1 MPRRRRKTSPYDD
14 FGQTARGLAETARDR
29 SVEFGQAARD
39 TVIGLDIEWAHGRFA
54 NVLRET
60 VGRFLLVPVMNAY
73 TRRRVDGIE
82 NLRGLSG
89 PIVFVANHASHM
101 DTPALLRALPRRWRR
116 RTVVAAAADYFY
128 RRKIVAV
135 AVSLLFN
142 TVPIE
147 RRAGRA
153 TSLAMTHIDRLL
165 DRGNSLLLF
174 PEGTRNRGGAVGRL
188 RLGAAKIAREHGA
201 LIVPIYIEG
210 TRAAM
215 PPGRRWLR
223 RRYRGLDPRRHLV
236 TITIGVPINPLTDDG
251 TGVAGV
257 TERIARAFEQAR
269 LARGRHGAPRTAA
282 TRNGSSMLKWTRG
295 DAPSSARVRTSA
307 RRRRPRR

>member
-1 MPRRRRKTSPYDD
+1 MPRRNKKPSSYDD
-14 FGQTARGLAETARDR
+14 FGQTARGIAETARER
-29 SVEFGQAARD
+29 SVELGQAARE
-39 TVIGLDIEWAHGRFA
+39 TVTGLDIEWAHGPLA

-60 VGRFLLVPVMNAY
+60 AGRFVLTPLMNAY
-73 TRRRVDGIE
+73 TRRRVEGTE

-101 DTPALLRALPRRWRR
+101 DTPAILRALPRRWRR

-128 RRKIVAV
+128 KRKIVAV

-147 RRAGRA
+147 RRSGRA
-153 TSLAMTHIDRLL
+153 ESRAMTHIDRLL

-174 PEGTRNRGGAVGRL
+174 PEGTRNRNGAVGRL
-188 RLGAAKIAREHGA
+188 RFGAAKIAREHGA

-210 TRAAM
+210 TRAAL

-236 TITIGVPINPLTDDG
+236 TITIGVPINPLSDEDS
-251 TGVAGV
+251 GVAGV
-257 TERIARAFEQAR
+257 TERIARSFEQAR
-269 LARGRHGAPRTAA
+269 I
-282 TRNGSSMLKWTRG
+282 
-295 DAPSSARVRTSA
+295 RVRTV
-307 RRRRPRR
+307 RGT

>member
-1 MPRRRRKTSPYDD
+1 MTRRHKKPSSYDE
-14 FGQTARGLAETARDR
+14 FGQTARGLAGTARER
-29 SVEFGQAARD
+29 SVELGQAARD
-39 TVIGLDIEWAHGRFA
+39 TVTGLDIEWAHGPLA

-60 VGRFLLVPVMNAY
+60 AGRFLLAPLMNAY
-73 TRRRVDGIE
+73 TRRRVSGTE

-101 DTPALLRALPRRWRR
+101 DTPAILRALPRRWRR

-128 RRKIVAV
+128 KRKIVAV

-147 RRAGRA
+147 RRSGRA
-153 TSLAMTHIDRLL
+153 ASRAMTHIDHLL

-174 PEGTRNRGGAVGRL
+174 PEGTRARNGAVGRL
-188 RLGAAKIAREHGA
+188 RFGAAKIAREHGA

-210 TRAAM
+210 TRAAL

-236 TITIGVPINPLTDDG
+236 TITIGTPINPLSDDES
-251 TGVAGV
+251 GVAAV
-257 TERIARAFEQAR
+257 TERIARSFEQAR
-269 LARGRHGAPRTAA
+269 L
-282 TRNGSSMLKWTRG
+282 
-295 DAPSSARVRTSA
+295 RVRSS
-307 RRRRPRR
+307 RGS

>member
-1 MPRRRRKTSPYDD
+1 MPRRKKKPSSYDD
-14 FGQTARGLAETARDR
+14 FGQTARGLAETARER
-29 SVEFGQAARD
+29 SVELGQAARE
-39 TVIGLDIEWAHGRFA
+39 TVTGLDIEWAHGPLA

-60 VGRFLLVPVMNAY
+60 AGRFLLAPLMTAY
-73 TRRRVDGIE
+73 TRRRVEGTE

-101 DTPALLRALPRRWRR
+101 DTPAILRALPRRWRR

-128 RRKIVAV
+128 KRKIVAV

-147 RRAGRA
+147 RRSGRA
-153 TSLAMTHIDRLL
+153 ASRAMTHIDRLL

-174 PEGTRNRGGAVGRL
+174 PEGTRNRNGAVGRL
-188 RLGAAKIAREHGA
+188 RFGAAKIAREHGA
-201 LIVPIYIEG
+201 LIVPIYIDG
-210 TRAAM
+210 TRAAL

-236 TITIGVPINPLTDDG
+236 TITIGAPINPLSDDDS
-251 TGVAGV
+251 GVAAV
-257 TERIARAFEQAR
+257 TERIARSFE
-269 LARGRHGAPRTAA
+269 LARI
-282 TRNGSSMLKWTRG
+282 
-295 DAPSSARVRTSA
+295 RVRS
-307 RRRRPRR
+307 PRGS

>member
-1 MPRRRRKTSPYDD
+1 MPRRNKKPSSYDD
-14 FGQTARGLAETARDR
+14 FGQTARGIAETARER
-29 SVEFGQAARD
+29 SVELGQAARE
-39 TVIGLDIEWAHGRFA
+39 TVTGLDIEWAHGPLA

-60 VGRFLLVPVMNAY
+60 AGRFVLTPLMNAY
-73 TRRRVDGIE
+73 TRRRVEGTE

-101 DTPALLRALPRRWRR
+101 DTPAILRALPRRWRR

-128 RRKIVAV
+128 KRKIVAV

-147 RRAGRA
+147 RRSGRA
-153 TSLAMTHIDRLL
+153 ASRAMTHIDRLL

-174 PEGTRNRGGAVGRL
+174 PEGTRNRNGAVGRL
-188 RLGAAKIAREHGA
+188 RFGAAKIAREHGA

-210 TRAAM
+210 TRAAL

-236 TITIGVPINPLTDDG
+236 TITIGVPINPLSDEDS
-251 TGVAGV
+251 GVAGV
-257 TERIARAFEQAR
+257 TERIARSFEQAR
-269 LARGRHGAPRTAA
+269 I
-282 TRNGSSMLKWTRG
+282 
-295 DAPSSARVRTSA
+295 RVRTV
-307 RRRRPRR
+307 RGT

>member
-1 MPRRRRKTSPYDD
+1 MPRRKKKPSSYDD
-14 FGQTARGLAETARDR
+14 FGQTARGLAETARER
-29 SVEFGQAARD
+29 SVELGQAARE
-39 TVIGLDIEWAHGRFA
+39 TVTGLDIEWAHGPLA

-60 VGRFLLVPVMNAY
+60 AGRFLLAPLMAAY
-73 TRRRVDGIE
+73 TRRRVEGTE

-101 DTPALLRALPRRWRR
+101 DTPAILRALPRRWRR

-128 RRKIVAV
+128 KRKIVAV

-147 RRAGRA
+147 RRSGRA
-153 TSLAMTHIDRLL
+153 ASRAMTHIDRLL

-174 PEGTRNRGGAVGRL
+174 PEGTRNRNGAVGRL
-188 RLGAAKIAREHGA
+188 RFGAAKIAREHGA
-201 LIVPIYIEG
+201 LIVPIYIDG
-210 TRAAM
+210 TRAAL

-236 TITIGVPINPLTDDG
+236 TITIGAPINPLSDDDS
-251 TGVAGV
+251 GVAGV
-257 TERIARAFEQAR
+257 TERIARSFE
-269 LARGRHGAPRTAA
+269 LARI
-282 TRNGSSMLKWTRG
+282 
-295 DAPSSARVRTSA
+295 RVRS
-307 RRRRPRR
+307 PRGS

>member
-1 MPRRRRKTSPYDD
+1 MKNRKKNRSRYDE
-14 FGQTARGLAETARDR
+14 FGQTARELAETARER
-29 SVEFGQAARD
+29 SAELGQAARD
-39 TVIGLDIEWAHGRFA
+39 TVTGLDIEWAHGRFA
-54 NVLRET
+54 NVVRET
-60 VGRFLLVPVMNAY
+60 AGRFVLTPLMNAY
-73 TRRRVDGIE
+73 TRRHVEGTE

-101 DTPALLRALPRRWRR
+101 DTPAILRALPRRWRK

-153 TSLAMTHIDRLL
+153 TSRAMAHIDRLL
-165 DRGNSLLLF
+165 DHGNSLLLF
-174 PEGTRNRGGAVGRL
+174 PEGTRNRTGAVGRL
-188 RLGAAKIAREHGA
+188 RFGAAKIASKHHA

-210 TRAAM
+210 TGAAM

-223 RRYRGLDPRRHLV
+223 RRHRGLDPRRHLV
-236 TITIGVPINPLTDDG
+236 TITIGAPINPTGDDG
-251 TGVAGV
+251 NGVAV
-257 TERIARAFEQAR
+257 ITTERISRFFEQAR
-269 LARGRHGAPRTAA
+269 LRVLSR
-282 TRNGSSMLKWTRG
+282 SS
-295 DAPSSARVRTSA
+295 S
-307 RRRRPRR
+307 

>member
-101 DTPALLRALPRRWRR
+101 DTPAILRALPRRWRR

-128 RRKIVAV
+128 KRKVVAV
-135 AVSLLFN
+135 AVSVLFN

-223 RRYRGLDPRRHLV
+223 RRYRGLDPRRHRGRRGHRADRSRLR
-236 TITIGVPINPLTDDG
+236 
-251 TGVAGV
+251 AGPPC
-257 TERIARAFEQAR
+257 ARA
-269 LARGRHGAPRTAA
+269 PRRAQDSSYSERFVDAEMDERRCSVFSACPYIGSASQTAA
-282 TRNGSSMLKWTRG
+282 VVEWALGGRAIAWADS
-295 DAPSSARVRTSA
+295 
-307 RRRRPRR
+307 

>member
-1 MPRRRRKTSPYDD
+1 MKKRPRNRSRYDD
-14 FGQTARGLAETARDR
+14 IGQTARELAETAR
-29 SVEFGQAARD
+29 E
-39 TVIGLDIEWAHGRFA
+39 TVTGLDIEWTHGRLA

-60 VGRFLLVPVMNAY
+60 AGRFVLSPLMNAY
-73 TRRRVDGIE
+73 TRRRVEGTE

-101 DTPALLRALPRRWRR
+101 DTPAILRALPRRWRK

-128 RRKIVAV
+128 QRKIVAL

-147 RRAGRA
+147 RRPGRA
-153 TSLAMTHIDRLL
+153 ASRAMTHIDRLL
-165 DRGNSLLLF
+165 DGGNSLLLF
-174 PEGTRNRGGAVGRL
+174 PEGTRNRTGAVGRL
-188 RLGAAKIAREHGA
+188 RFGAAKIANKHHA

-236 TITIGVPINPLTDDG
+236 TITIGAPINPASEDG
-251 TGVAGV
+251 NGVAAV
-257 TERIARAFEQAR
+257 TTERIARFFEQAR
-269 LARGRHGAPRTAA
+269 L
-282 TRNGSSMLKWTRG
+282 
-295 DAPSSARVRTSA
+295 RVRAS
-307 RRRRPRR
+307 RGS